1 LQQNL
6 SLLITQISDNAY
18 AIITI
23 KSINPLLI
31 KEEMRMICPKCST
44 ELLLDY
50 TFCPQ
55 CGSKLPS
62 QEVQPDT
69 TSTDAEKSAA
79 DEAFASGSSTQSDS
93 IFVSSSPLSH
103 TMPSPFVSNDSSA
116 FAAPPDASQ
125 ETFVSAG
132 STADTYAAAASP
144 YAETSVIQNAA
155 VSASSAVPAAASYS
169 APDADK
175 SYSAP
180 SQKTESSKT
189 TVPPTA
195 KTEPVIPKE
204 YKALST
210 AGIFWYLF
218 LISIPVVGWII
229 LLSFA
234 LGGKNKSKK
243 SLSRAVLIYW
253 IIFILLFCSA
263 FIVAF
268 IFNSNLLV
276 QLTDSNNWVDLGDY
290 IYQMF
295 INH

>member
-1 LQQNL
+1 
-6 SLLITQISDNAY
+6 
-18 AIITI
+18 
-23 KSINPLLI
+23 
-31 KEEMRMICPKCST
+31 MICPKCST

-69 TSTDAEKSAA
+69 TSTDEDISAA
-79 DEAFASGSSTQSDS
+79 DESFASGSSTQSDS

-103 TMPSPFVSNDSSA
+103 TMPSPFVSSDSSV
-116 FAAPPDASQ
+116 FAAPDASQ

-132 STADTYAAAASP
+132 STADTYIAASP
-144 YAETSVIQNAA
+144 YAETPFIQNAA
-155 VSASSAVPAAASYS
+155 VSAASAVPAAASYS
-169 APDADK
+169 APGADK
-175 SYSAP
+175 SNSAP
-180 SQKTESSKT
+180 SQQTATSKT
-189 TVPPTA
+189 PAPQIA

-276 QLTDSNNWVDLGDY
+276 QLTDSNNWVKLGDY
-290 IYQMF
+290 LFQMF
-295 INH
+295 INR